1 MLYNILRGNLSFFV
15 GLGSA
20 FCVETIDVIDMAS
33 IFVGTGA
40 TAVIAIEPA

>member
-1 MLYNILRGNLSFFV
+1 MLYNTLRRNLSFFV

-20 FCVETIDVIDMAS
+20 FCVETIDVIDMAWF
-33 IFVGTGA
+33 FVRTGA